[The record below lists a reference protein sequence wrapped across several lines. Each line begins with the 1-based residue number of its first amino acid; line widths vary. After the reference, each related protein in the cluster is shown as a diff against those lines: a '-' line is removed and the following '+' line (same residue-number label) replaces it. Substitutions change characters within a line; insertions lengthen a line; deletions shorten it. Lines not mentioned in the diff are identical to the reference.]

1 MQNASPF
8 KMKPLLV
15 GLLTIFATTIAVTQ
29 AQAASNDT
37 TRLDKQN
44 AQTDAVKDVTST
56 GQANASQTDAAGIT
70 TTNDPAQPV
79 NNSKYS
85 DQYVKDYFTNTGV
98 PPGTPLLA
106 MPQRFKRSAGRFGE
120 FRGRSKGDGYH
131 AGIDMTLVNNNDDD
145 LRAPGGGVV
154 DNSYYALWM
163 GNVIQVRRPN
173 NDMYQFLHM
182 KNNVAKKW
190 PKGKEVTQGDMI
202 GEVGGTGKPP
212 GEGSYAKHLHFNYIL
227 PPSQK
232 SRWRNL
238 WLSKNSKNIGS
249 SRFTLHS
256 GKFTAPSGVGLK
268 TDPTPYLAEDLN
280 VKKDGYTPWLGSTI
294 RQQFNVLYNTKLPV
308 GPGATANLKPVPA
321 MPVFNNGFEW
331 TPDMLAAAKGS
342 LIKGAEYSDWSGYQG
357 AFGSNGMSYQALASF
372 ISSDDGEQFG
382 SLPQPEDPISIDTMT
397 PRQMVDAIASQRLG
411 NAAWEKAMLKLS
423 SKGLLTEYI
432 MMTSAENYLE
442 QQNQALRNRVE
453 LLIAGLTQARLF
465 EFNKKIE
472 AIQIQASA
480 EAVPGI
486 MDIEL
491 EDLGYVTGGAGAGS
505 SVDPA
510 NLPDELNALV
520 DALMNAIGDHEGDWD
535 SYNTGTGDSRY
546 PPICKMKGY
555 FTNAQAANSG
565 TPPITS
571 MTPKQMYDSAYKVS
585 NCETSR
591 KFTAGKFQI
600 TYYTMAGE
608 KGFGTGGFIAMYPEY
623 ANKPMTE
630 EVQEFIARNYLILGP
645 KNPALRDFIKY
656 GRGTVRDAQLDA
668 AKEWASIGTPRGE
681 CITKCRQESDGFLSY
696 YAGKNNAA
704 SKSGTETVTAI
715 LNKIG
720 QWHEA
725 NPGKAE
731 GVLSGKTPDIA
742 IGGGTP
748 PPSP

>member
-15 GLLTIFATTIAVTQ
+15 GLLTVFATTIAVTQ
-29 AQAASNDT
+29 THAADDKT
-37 TRLDKQN
+37 MLDKQN
-44 AQTDAVKDVTST
+44 AQTGAVKDVSST
-56 GQANASQTDAAGIT
+56 GQTNASQTNATGIT

-106 MPQRFKRSAGRFGE
+106 MPQRFSRSAGRFGE
-120 FRGRSKGDGYH
+120 FRGRTKGDGYH
-131 AGIDMTLVNNNDDD
+131 AGIDMTLANNNDDD
-145 LRAPGGGVV
+145 LKAPGGGVV

-182 KNNVAKKW
+182 KNNVANKW

-212 GEGSYAKHLHFNYIL
+212 GQGSYAKHLHFNYIL

-249 SRFTLHS
+249 SKFTLHS
-256 GKFTAPSGVGLK
+256 SKFTAPSGVGLK
-268 TDPTPYLAEDLN
+268 TDPTPYLAEDLK
-280 VKKDGYTPWLGSTI
+280 VKPDGYSPWLGSTI
-294 RQQFNVLYNTKLPV
+294 RQQFNVLYNTKLPL

-321 MPVFNNGFEW
+321 LPVFNNGFEW

-342 LIKGAEYSDWSGYQG
+342 LIKGAEYSNWSGYQN
-357 AFGSNGMSYQALASF
+357 AFGSNSMSYQVLASF

-382 SLPQPEDPISIDTMT
+382 SLPQPEDPISIDKMT

-442 QQNQALRNRVE
+442 QQNQELRNRVE

-472 AIQIQASA
+472 AIQVQASA

-486 MDIEL
+486 LDIEL
-491 EDLGYVTGGAGAGS
+491 EDLGYAPGGGGGS
-505 SVDPA
+505 SVDPT
-510 NLPDELNALV
+510 NLPNELNALV
-520 DALMNAIGDHEGDWD
+520 DALLDAIGAHEGDWD
-535 SYNTGTGDSRY
+535 SYNTGTGDKRY
-546 PPICKMKGY
+546 PPICDMKGY
-555 FTNAQAANSG
+555 FTNAQARKTG
-565 TPPITS
+565 TKPITS
-571 MTPKQMYDSAYKVS
+571 MTPKEMYDSAYQVS
-585 NCETSR
+585 NCKTSR

-600 TYYTMAGE
+600 TYYTLAGE
-608 KGFGTGGFIAMYPEY
+608 KGFGSGGFIAKYPEY

-645 KNPALRDFIKY
+645 KRPALRDFIMY
-656 GRGTVRDAQLDA
+656 GRGTVQDAQYDA
-668 AKEWASIGTPRGE
+668 AREWASIGVPNNE
-681 CITKCRQESDGFLSY
+681 CINACKRKSDGYTSF

-704 SKSGTETVTAI
+704 SRPGTDTVVAI

-720 QWHEA
+720 QWHQA
-725 NPGKAE
+725 NPGKAAA
-731 GVLSGKTPDIA
+731 VLSGKAPDISMGA
-742 IGGGTP
+742 PAPAPTNP
-748 PPSP
+748 